1 MKMDSV
7 PPTRLATAGYPDVYI
22 NETVQARFLS
32 LSGVNGPAL
41 EKGRLLFLP
50 LGEGAYN
57 VQLQIPL
64 LEEETLLSVSYLPQF
79 LSQWPVDLFL
89 QEKAFKN
96 DEPVDYWFELTQP
109 VMQALEHLLEAHPD
123 SELQQTLYRT
133 EAAVNLLRRATDQ
146 INMPF
151 TACPVP
157 ACRFLAYDT
166 EREKIFMAR
175 QILDDSLDETIPLK
189 KLARLVAM
197 NECYLKKGFKTL
209 IGKSVHEYVLWQR
222 SEKAKAMLAEGYN
235 VTQVAA
241 LLGFS
246 SISHFS
252 TAFKKAT
259 GLKPCELLR

>member
-1 MKMDSV
+1 MKMETARE
-7 PPTRLATAGYPDVYI
+7 TRLALAGYPDIYI

-32 LSGVNGPAL
+32 LSETAGPSL

-50 LGEGAYN
+50 LGDGEYN
-57 VQLQIPL
+57 VQLQIPMAD
-64 LEEETLLSVSYLPQF
+64 EEALLSVSYLPQF

-96 DEPVDYWFELTQP
+96 DESIDYWFELTQP
-109 VMQALEHLLEAHPD
+109 VLQSLEHLLETHPD
-123 SELQQTLYRT
+123 SELQQTLCRT

-166 EREKIFMAR
+166 EREKIFLAK
-175 QILDDSLDETIPLK
+175 QFLDNSLDETIPLK

-222 SEKAKAMLAEGYN
+222 SEKAKEMLANGYN

>member
-1 MKMDSV
+1 MQTVKEKQ
-7 PPTRLATAGYPDVYI
+7 RTAAGFDALYI
-22 NETVQARFLS
+22 NETVQAQFLS
-32 LSGVNGPAL
+32 LENAAGPAL

-50 LGEGAYN
+50 IGDGDYN
-57 VQLQIPL
+57 VQLQLPL
-64 LEEETLLSVSYLPQF
+64 LDEEMLLSVSYLPQF

-96 DEPVDYWFELTQP
+96 DEPIDYWFELTPP
-109 VMQALEHLLEAHPD
+109 VLQAVAHLQERHPD

-175 QILDDSLDETIPLK
+175 QILDQSLEETISLK
-189 KLARLVAM
+189 KLARMVAM

-222 SEKAKAMLAEGYN
+222 SEKAKEFLAEGKS
-235 VTQVAA
+235 VTEVAA
-241 LLGFS
+241 ILGFS

>member
-1 MKMDSV
+1 MNPVSAIS
-7 PPTRLATAGYPDVYI
+7 LEAAGYPEVYI
-22 NETVQARFLS
+22 NETVQARFLT
-32 LSGVNGPAL
+32 LSDSTALAL
-41 EKGRLLFLP
+41 EKGRLLFYP
-50 LGEGAYN
+50 IGEGEYN
-57 VQLQIPL
+57 VQIQIPL
-64 LEEETLLSVSYLPQF
+64 LEEETLLSVSYLPNF

-96 DEPVDYWFELTQP
+96 DESIDYWFELTTP
-109 VMQALEHLLEAHPD
+109 VMDSVAHLLEAHPD
-123 SELQQTLYRT
+123 SELQQTLFRT

-175 QILDDSLDETIPLK
+175 QFLDDSLDETIPLK
-189 KLARLVAM
+189 KLARMVAM

-222 SEKAKAMLAEGYN
+222 SEKAKELLAGGKS
-235 VTQVAA
+235 VTEVAA